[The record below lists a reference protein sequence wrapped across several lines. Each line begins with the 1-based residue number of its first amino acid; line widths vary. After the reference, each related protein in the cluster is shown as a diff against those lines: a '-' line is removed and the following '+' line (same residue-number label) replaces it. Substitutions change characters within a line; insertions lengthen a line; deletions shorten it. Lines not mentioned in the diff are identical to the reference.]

1 MGIYFYLRSMKNIIL
16 FASGAGSNVQA
27 IIDFFKDNKEVVP
40 VAIVCNKPEAGVLN
54 IAKAHNIRTIL
65 IDRNSF
71 KSEAFVE
78 QLKAFN
84 PSLLVLA
91 GFLWKVPDA
100 VVAAFPDK
108 IINIHPALLPK
119 YGGKGMYGSHVHQS
133 VIDNQEKE
141 SGITI
146 HYVNEHYDEGNTI
159 IQAHCTIT
167 ESDTP
172 ESLAQKIHR
181 LEHHF
186 FPRTIEFLLSN

>member
-1 MGIYFYLRSMKNIIL
+1 MKNIIL
-16 FASGAGSNVQA
+16 FASGAGSNVKA
-27 IIDFFKDNKEVVP
+27 IIEFFKDNKEVVP
-40 VAIVCNKPEAGVLN
+40 VAIVCNKPEAGVLK
-54 IAKAHNIRTIL
+54 IAEAHHIPTIL

-71 KSEAFVE
+71 KSEAFVQ
-78 QLKAFN
+78 QLRSFN
-84 PSLLVLA
+84 PTMLILA

-100 VVAAFPDK
+100 VVAAFPNQ

-119 YGGKGMYGSHVHQS
+119 YGGKGMYGMHVHEA
-133 VIDNQEKE
+133 VINNKEKE

-186 FPRTIEFLLSN
+186 FPRTIEFLLNT